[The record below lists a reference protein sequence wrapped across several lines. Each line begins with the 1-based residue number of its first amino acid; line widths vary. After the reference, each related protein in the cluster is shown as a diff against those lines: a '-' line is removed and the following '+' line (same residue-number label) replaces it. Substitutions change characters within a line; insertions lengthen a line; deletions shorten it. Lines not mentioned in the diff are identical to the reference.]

1 MRIFNTNNLVNSNKR
16 KVIMFKE
23 AYVSFEVARLLKEKG
38 FNGEVHAYHN
48 VFDKVNL
55 VQIPCPTQ
63 QMAMTW
69 LRETHN
75 LFIRVGFGNDNK
87 GNFLYMADIYDL
99 TNDAVDGLYKPIV
112 EANDYLF
119 TNPKT
124 YEEAVEA
131 ALKYTLENLI

>member
-1 MRIFNTNNLVNSNKR
+1 
-16 KVIMFKE
+16 
-23 AYVSFEVARLLKEKG
+23 
-38 FNGEVHAYHN
+38 
-48 VFDKVNL
+48 
-55 VQIPCPTQ
+55 
-63 QMAMTW
+63 MTW

-75 LFIRVGFGNDNK
+75 LFIRVEFGNDNK

-119 TNPKT
+119 KNPKT

>member
-1 MRIFNTNNLVNSNKR
+1 MI
-16 KVIMFKE
+16 KE

-38 FNGEVHAYHN
+38 FNGEVHAYYN

-55 VQIPCPTQ
+55 DFSISLEAPHLQIPCPTQ

-99 TNDAVDGLYKPIV
+99 TNDAVDGLYIPIV

>member
-1 MRIFNTNNLVNSNKR
+1 
-16 KVIMFKE
+16 
-23 AYVSFEVARLLKEKG
+23 
-38 FNGEVHAYHN
+38 
-48 VFDKVNL
+48 
-55 VQIPCPTQ
+55 
-63 QMAMTW
+63 MAMTW